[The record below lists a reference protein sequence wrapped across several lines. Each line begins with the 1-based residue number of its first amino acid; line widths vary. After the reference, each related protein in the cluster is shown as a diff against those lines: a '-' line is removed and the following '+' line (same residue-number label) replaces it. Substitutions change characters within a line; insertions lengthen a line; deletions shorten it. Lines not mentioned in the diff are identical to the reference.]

1 MKGANAMKINHTTH
15 FDINIPDALDAIEED
30 IRKYPEQIGL
40 ERADMDLLDSPVFWG
55 HFWKALSEHALDI
68 YEVAMEEGD
77 EDFQFDTRL
86 TLDELEEHNNPMM
99 PPSMF
104 DLNP

>member
-1 MKGANAMKINHTTH
+1 MKINHTTH

-40 ERADMDLLDSPVFWG
+40 ERADIDLLDSPVFWG

>member
-1 MKGANAMKINHTTH
+1 MKIDHTCH
-15 FDINIPDALDAIEED
+15 FEINIPDALENLEEEL
-30 IRKYPEQIGL
+30 RKYPDMIGL
-40 ERADMDLLDSPVFWG
+40 EREDMDLLDSPVFWG

-68 YEVAMEEGD
+68 YEADMEEGD
-77 EDFQFDTRL
+77 ADFQFDTSL

-99 PPSMF
+99 SPSMF

>member
-1 MKGANAMKINHTTH
+1 MKIDHTSH
-15 FDINIPDALDAIEED
+15 FEIPDALEALEED
-30 IRKYPEQIGL
+30 IRKYPDQIGL
-40 ERADMDLLDSPVFWG
+40 EREDMDLLDSPVFWG

-68 YEVAMEEGD
+68 YEADMEEGD

-86 TLDELEEHNNPMM
+86 TLDELEEHNDDNPFFAPNIM
-99 PPSMF
+99 

>member
-1 MKGANAMKINHTTH
+1 MKINHTTH

>member
-1 MKGANAMKINHTTH
+1 MKINYTSH
-15 FDINIPDALDAIEED
+15 FEINIPDALDAIEED
-30 IRKYPEQIGL
+30 IRKYPDQIGL
-40 ERADMDLLDSPVFWG
+40 EREDMDMLDTPVFWG

-68 YEVAMEEGD
+68 YEADMEEGD

-86 TLDELEEHNNPMM
+86 TLDELEAHKSDNPFFAPNIM
-99 PPSMF
+99 

>member
-40 ERADMDLLDSPVFWG
+40 ERADIDLLDSPVFWG

>member
-1 MKGANAMKINHTTH
+1 MKINHTTH

-40 ERADMDLLDSPVFWG
+40 ERADMDLLDTPVFWG
-55 HFWKALSEHALDI
+55 NFWKALCEHALDY
-68 YEVAMEEGD
+68 YEVAIEEGD

-86 TLDELEEHNNPMM
+86 TLNEL
-99 PPSMF
+99 
-104 DLNP
+104 